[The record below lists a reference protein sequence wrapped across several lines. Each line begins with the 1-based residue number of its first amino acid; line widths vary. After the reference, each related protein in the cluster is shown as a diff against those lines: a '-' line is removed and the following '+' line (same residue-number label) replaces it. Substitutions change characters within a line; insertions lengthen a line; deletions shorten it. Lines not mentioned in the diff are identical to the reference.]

1 MYVLHT
7 GRDKS
12 ILRVIIMGGD
22 PQPPSSRESRSKHK
36 ETGKT
41 EEQTMDLLNEEIMT
55 LYELLERQGLNK
67 SEWEAVTQPL
77 VEAVNRAQL
86 RKKAAK
92 LAKCVGFLLVFL
104 LVLYLLLQI
113 PWVQKLATVLFR
125 HSLLLLLPKWDWS
138 RIYYSDCFITNPY
151 YVSRALTEDDC
162 NVCESLD
169 KVDRL
174 TNVSSHVV
182 SEDYLKNDI
191 PFIVTDAM
199 DDWPVMNTEQFWF
212 DNITEMYLSE
222 ELRTI
227 YPCELTSNLRLRPD
241 DLRTFLKKIHNP
253 DIHRW
258 YGHWENCNKKAAKAL
273 RQIYRRPYFIPHMV
287 DLSDSNWVIISSD
300 FKGKVYKEIDFQTE
314 LLWVG
319 QVRGWSRIR
328 LVPREPC
335 DHFCPEL
342 LETITE
348 GQMMLVTNLLWKFE
362 YIPGEHTDN
371 LAVAVG
377 GFWT

>member
-1 MYVLHT
+1 MCNNY
-7 GRDKS
+7 
-12 ILRVIIMGGD
+12 
-22 PQPPSSRESRSKHK
+22 SSLS
-36 ETGKT
+36 
-41 EEQTMDLLNEEIMT
+41 
-55 LYELLERQGLNK
+55 
-67 SEWEAVTQPL
+67 
-77 VEAVNRAQL
+77 
-86 RKKAAK
+86 
-92 LAKCVGFLLVFL
+92 
-104 LVLYLLLQI
+104 LQ
-113 PWVQKLATVLFR
+113 
-125 HSLLLLLPKWDWS
+125 LLPRWDWT
-138 RIYYSDCFITNPY
+138 RIYYSDCFIINPY
-151 YVSRALTEDDC
+151 YVSRSLTEDDC

-174 TNVSSHVV
+174 TNVSSQVV

-191 PFIVTDAM
+191 PFIVTDGM

-241 DLRTFLKKIHNP
+241 DLRSFLKKIHNP

-287 DLSDSNWVIISSD
+287 DLSDSNWVLISSD
-300 FKGKVYKEIDFQTE
+300 FRGKVYKEIDFQTE
-314 LLWVG
+314 LLWVA

-348 GQMMLVTNLLWKFE
+348 SQMIVVTNLLWKFE

>member
-1 MYVLHT
+1 MMVESQ
-7 GRDKS
+7 G
-12 ILRVIIMGGD
+12 
-22 PQPPSSRESRSKHK
+22 PPSRPARPAKPQSA
-36 ETGKT
+36 GKT
-41 EEQTMDLLNEEIMT
+41 QKEALEVVNEEILT
-55 LYELLERQGLNK
+55 LYELLERQGLTGRQ
-67 SEWEAVTQPL
+67 WEEVTQPL
-77 VEAVNRAQL
+77 VDAVNKASVRRRLTVVCRAFIITT
-86 RKKAAK
+86 A
-92 LAKCVGFLLVFL
+92 LLLFF
-104 LVLYLLLQI
+104 YLLLQVS
-113 PWVQKLATVLFR
+113 WVQKIGTVVFR
-125 HSLLLLLPKWDWS
+125 NFLLMLLPRWDWT

-151 YVSRALTEDDC
+151 YVSRALLEEDC
-162 NVCESLD
+162 NVCESLERL
-169 KVDRL
+169 DRL
-174 TNVSSHVV
+174 ANVSSLVV
-182 SEDYLKNDI
+182 SEDYLKNDV

-199 DDWPVMNTEQFWF
+199 EDWPVMNTDDFWF
-212 DNITEMYLSE
+212 DNVTEMYLGE
-222 ELRTI
+222 ELKGV

-273 RQIYRRPYFIPHMV
+273 RQLYRRPYFIPHMV
-287 DLSDSNWVIISSD
+287 DLSDSNWVLISSD
-300 FKGKVYKEIDFQTE
+300 FKGKVYKEVNFQTE

-335 DHFCPEL
+335 DSFCPEL
-342 LETITE
+342 LDDLLE
-348 GQMMLVTNLLWKFE
+348 GQMVIVTNMLWKFE